1 MPKQIVTK
9 KENPVIMKNLTIP
22 TDPGENTN
30 VVRTN
35 SKKVF
40 SPASNQNLY
49 NSSIKNE
56 SQNQNIS
63 KQSNSVSP
71 DKPVSVP
78 SRPSTGKKNIS
89 LEEKSNYDDR
99 ITPFD
104 MQRSKSKKSITTV
117 TTLNQGNTIINSISK
132 DKNSALSPDNWIC
145 DYCNTINKPYEYK
158 CRGILNYLIINVF
171 LIFRL
176 QENKSNSK
184 RDTRQYGVTYYYG
197 SESK

>member
-9 KENPVIMKNLTIP
+9 KENPVVMKNLTIP

-40 SPASNQNLY
+40 SPASNQNV
-49 NSSIKNE
+49 NNNSIKNE

-63 KQSNSVSP
+63 KQSNSISP
-71 DKPVSVP
+71 DKPISVP
-78 SRPSTGKKNIS
+78 SRHSTGKKNIS
-89 LEEKSNYDDR
+89 LEDKNNYEDR

-117 TTLNQGNTIINSISK
+117 TTLVQGNTINSINK
-132 DKNSALSPDNWIC
+132 EKNNSLTPDNWIC
-145 DYCNTINKPYEYK
+145 DYCNSINKPYEYK
-158 CRGILNYLIINVF
+158 CRGKNLN
-171 LIFRL
+171 
-176 QENKSNSK
+176 K
-184 RDTRQYGVTYYYG
+184 
-197 SESK
+197 